1 MIDVHETTKV
11 IQEMLPVMDPE
22 ADYMTIVA
30 AEGKITSSEAARKKE
45 LEEAHA
51 KLKAFTRTLEAA
63 RVSSTR
69 PASVPSQEANAA
81 TLNELD
87 STKLS
92 MAKAISDSE
101 ALLTNKEAELAAL
114 KEEARRLELYDP
126 AVEHGKELDG
136 TALRLAF
143 YRGLGFMPVVNK
155 DGDVSKMLVQ
165 SESGDLHTIDFNT
178 NMNDFEYTQL
188 LWKIASS

>member
-1 MIDVHETTKV
+1 
-11 IQEMLPVMDPE
+11 MLPVMDPE
-22 ADYMTIVA
+22 EDYMTIVA
-30 AEGKITSSEAARKKE
+30 AEEKISSSEAARKKE

-51 KLKAFTRTLEAA
+51 KLKALSRVLEAA

-69 PASVPSQEANAA
+69 PASVPSEEAHAS

-101 ALLTNKEAELAAL
+101 AFLANKDAELAAL
-114 KEEARRLELYDP
+114 KEEARRLESYDP
-126 AVEHGKELDG
+126 ALEHGKELDG
-136 TALRLAF
+136 TALRLAL
-143 YRGLGFMPVVNK
+143 YKGLGFTPIVDR
-155 DGDVSKMLVQ
+155 DGEVTKMLVQ
-165 SESGDLHTIDFNT
+165 SQSGDLHTIDFRT
-178 NMNDFEYTQL
+178 GKSEFEYTQL